1 MESSVFVRQA
11 VGRPRPHRPAS
22 LLLKVFRQTLVSIAV
37 VIALIQAIPMRAQQP
52 LKVGIIGLD
61 TSHAVAFTQLLNDP
75 ADPNHVPGAV
85 VTVAYKGGSPGVAE
99 SATRIERFTKEV
111 TEKWHVRL
119 VSSIPEL
126 CNQVDAVLLLS
137 VDARQHLEQV
147 RPVFAAK
154 KRVFIDKPLAP
165 NLKVAQEIVQ
175 SSQEAG
181 VPFFSASSQRYSKP
195 IVDLNHDGTIGR
207 VNGALTFGPMPIES
221 YLPDLFWYGIH
232 SVESLYAL
240 MGTGCQRVTRL
251 HTEGEDS
258 VVGLW
263 QDGRIGE
270 IRGLRSSPRTYGAV
284 VFGSKRVAVSNNLFE
299 QETHGGS
306 TVGSYRPVVEQ
317 IVKFFQTG
325 IAPVQPNETLEILAF
340 MEAADRSKEQNGAP
354 VSLSSILDAS
364 R

>member
-1 MESSVFVRQA
+1 M
-11 VGRPRPHRPAS
+11 
-22 LLLKVFRQTLVSIAV
+22 FRGKPFTIAV
-37 VIALIQAIPMRAQQP
+37 LIASIQASSIRAQEP
-52 LKVGIIGLD
+52 LKLGIIGLD
-61 TSHAVAFTQLLNDP
+61 TSHAVTFTQLLNDP
-75 ADPNHVPGAV
+75 TDPNHVPGAM
-85 VTVAYKGGSPGVAE
+85 VTVAYKGGSPGLAE
-99 SATRIERFTKEV
+99 SSTRIERFTKDV

-126 CNQVDAVLLLS
+126 CHQVDAVMVLS

-147 RPVFAAK
+147 RAAFAAK
-154 KRVFIDKPLAP
+154 KRVYIDKPLAP
-165 NLKVAQEIVQ
+165 SVKVAQQIVQ
-175 SSQEAG
+175 GSREAG
-181 VPFFSASSQRYSKP
+181 VPFFSCSSQRYSKA
-195 IVDLNHDGTIGR
+195 ILELSHDQTLGHIE
-207 VNGALTFGPMPIES
+207 GAMAFGPMPIES

-284 VFGSKRVAVSNNLFE
+284 VFGSKRVTVSRNLFE
-299 QETHGGS
+299 QENHGGS
-306 TVGSYRPVVEQ
+306 TVAGYRPLVEQ

-325 IAPVQPNETLEILAF
+325 DVPVQPKETLEILAF
-340 MEAADRSKEQNGAP
+340 MEAADRSKQQNGAP
-354 VSLSSILDAS
+354 VPLSSILDAA

>member
-1 MESSVFVRQA
+1 VFSR
-11 VGRPRPHRPAS
+11 
-22 LLLKVFRQTLVSIAV
+22 TLVSIAV
-37 VIALIQAIPMRAQQP
+37 AIAWNPAPAMRAQEP
-52 LKVGIIGLD
+52 LKLGIVGLD

-85 VTVAYKGGSPGVAE
+85 VTVAYKGGSPGLAE
-99 SATRIERFTKEV
+99 SSTRIERFTKDV

-119 VSSIPEL
+119 VSSIPEV
-126 CNQVDAVLLLS
+126 CKQVDAVLLLS
-137 VDARQHLEQV
+137 VDARQHLEQLQ
-147 RPVFAAK
+147 PVFAAK
-154 KRVFIDKPLAP
+154 KRVYIDKPLAP

-175 SSQEAG
+175 VSRQTG
-181 VPFFSASSQRYSKP
+181 VPFFSCSSQRYSKP
-195 IVDLNHDGTIGR
+195 IIELSHDQTIGR
-207 VNGALTFGPMPIES
+207 VNGAMTFGPMPMES

-270 IRGLRSSPRTYGAV
+270 MRGLRSSPRTYGAV
-284 VFGSKRVAVSNNLFE
+284 VFGSKRVALSNNLLE
-299 QETHGGS
+299 QQTRGGS
-306 TVGSYRPVVEQ
+306 TVPGYRPLVEQ
-317 IVKFFQTG
+317 IVKFFKTG
-325 IAPVQPNETLEILAF
+325 VPPVQPDETLEILAF

-354 VSLSSILDAS
+354 VTLSSILDAA

>member
-1 MESSVFVRQA
+1 MFSR
-11 VGRPRPHRPAS
+11 
-22 LLLKVFRQTLVSIAV
+22 TLVSIAV
-37 VIALIQAIPMRAQQP
+37 AIAWNPAPAMRAQEP
-52 LKVGIIGLD
+52 LKLGIVGLD

-85 VTVAYKGGSPGVAE
+85 VTVAYKGGSPGLAE
-99 SATRIERFTKEV
+99 SSTRIERFTKDV

-119 VSSIPEL
+119 VSSIPEV
-126 CNQVDAVLLLS
+126 CKQVDAVLLLS
-137 VDARQHLEQV
+137 VDARQHLEQLQ
-147 RPVFAAK
+147 PVFAAK
-154 KRVFIDKPLAP
+154 KRVYIDKPLAP

-175 SSQEAG
+175 VSRQTG
-181 VPFFSASSQRYSKP
+181 VPFFSCSSQRYSKP
-195 IVDLNHDGTIGR
+195 IIELSHDQTIGR
-207 VNGALTFGPMPIES
+207 VNGAMTFGPMPMES

-270 IRGLRSSPRTYGAV
+270 MRGLRSSPRTYGAV
-284 VFGSKRVAVSNNLFE
+284 VFGSKRVALSNNLLE
-299 QETHGGS
+299 QQTRGGS
-306 TVGSYRPVVEQ
+306 TVPGYRPLVEQ
-317 IVKFFQTG
+317 IVKFFKTG
-325 IAPVQPNETLEILAF
+325 VPPVQPDETLEILAF
-340 MEAADRSKEQNGAP
+340 MEAADRSKQQNGAP
-354 VSLSSILDAS
+354 VTLSSILDAA

>member
-1 MESSVFVRQA
+1 VFSR
-11 VGRPRPHRPAS
+11 
-22 LLLKVFRQTLVSIAV
+22 TLVSIAV
-37 VIALIQAIPMRAQQP
+37 AIACSLAPEMRAEEP
-52 LKVGIIGLD
+52 LRLGIVGLD

-75 ADPNHVPGAV
+75 TDPNHVPGAV
-85 VTVAYKGGSPGVAE
+85 VTVAYKGGSPGLAE
-99 SATRIERFTKEV
+99 SSTRIERFTKDV

-119 VSSIPEL
+119 VSSIPEV
-126 CNQVDAVLLLS
+126 CKQVDAVLLLS
-137 VDARQHLEQV
+137 VDARQHLEQL

-154 KRVFIDKPLAP
+154 KRVYIDKPLAP

-175 SSQEAG
+175 VSRQTG
-181 VPFFSASSQRYSKP
+181 VPFFSCSSQRYSKP
-195 IVDLNHDGTIGR
+195 IIELRHDQTIGR
-207 VNGALTFGPMPIES
+207 VNGAMTFGPMPIES

-270 IRGLRSSPRTYGAV
+270 IRGLRSSPRTYGAI
-284 VFGSKRVAVSNNLFE
+284 VFGSKRVAVSNNLLE
-299 QETHGGS
+299 QQTRDGS
-306 TVGSYRPVVEQ
+306 TVPGYRPLIEQ
-317 IVKFFQTG
+317 IVKFFKTG
-325 IAPVQPNETLEILAF
+325 VAPVQPDETLEILAF

-354 VSLSSILDAS
+354 VTLSSILDAA